1 MALLRAMAP
10 GARRRRGETA
20 VPSASAKEAG
30 RAPPGGGGGK
40 EAGRA
45 LSLLRATPR
54 DPPHARHP
62 RCPLRPGR
70 GPKRRRDV
78 TIAPAASVGFYGFYG
93 GRSDFGVRPGST
105 AQGETTTRGRFRRS
119 RRDRAPPRALDPWRR
134 RSLRGRP
141 SPRRGLRDVS
151 REPAVGDAPDARDA
165 PPTWRS
171 ALMPISRTTT
181 VGARRAPPSGRPQGR
196 HPRLPG
202 PFPRSTSSSRD
213 RRREPRA
220 PGVRRGPSPPPERAA
235 HRRTAPRLRA
245 RVQDADFL
253 APRPPL
259 PDAST
264 PSTGRLPEPP
274 PRVHHPPTRA
284 NPRRQPHP
292 SDPPPPPSPPLPRVV
307 VLVALLRRLPVVV
320 GRRPPRFVA
329 VVFPERIFPRH
340 PSRSRGSFSFRRGCA
355 R

>member
-1 MALLRAMAP
+1 MVFGRVLPRGNNDAAVF
-10 GARRRRGETA
+10 GARDATA
-20 VPSASAKEAG
+20 HRPAPSTHGVDGPFGAV
-30 RAPPGGGGGK
+30 
-40 EAGRA
+40 RA
-45 LSLLRATPR
+45 LVGGSATS
-54 DPPHARHP
+54 
-62 RCPLRPGR
+62 
-70 GPKRRRDV
+70 V
-78 TIAPAASVGFYGFYG
+78 AS
-93 GRSDFGVRPGST
+93 
-105 AQGETTTRGRFRRS
+105 Q
-119 RRDRAPPRALDPWRR
+119 
-134 RSLRGRP
+134 
-141 SPRRGLRDVS
+141 
-151 REPAVGDAPDARDA
+151 AVGDAPDARDA

-171 ALMPISRTTT
+171 ALDAYLADYDSR
-181 VGARRAPPSGRPQGR
+181 GAPSATKRAPSGTA
-196 HPRLPG
+196 PRLPG

>member
-1 MALLRAMAP
+1 MLR
-10 GARRRRGETA
+10 
-20 VPSASAKEAG
+20 S
-30 RAPPGGGGGK
+30 
-40 EAGRA
+40 
-45 LSLLRATPR
+45 
-54 DPPHARHP
+54 H
-62 RCPLRPGR
+62 
-70 GPKRRRDV
+70 
-78 TIAPAASVGFYGFYG
+78 PAASVGFYGFYG

-141 SPRRGLRDVS
+141 SPRRGLPRRQS
-151 REPAVGDAPDARDA
+151 RAKRSATPRTRADA

-171 ALMPISRTTT
+171 ALDAYLADYDSRGAPSATKRAPSGTAPPPPRSLPPDPRPPLGT
-181 VGARRAPPSGRPQGR
+181 VDVNLARRASDEVLRR
-196 HPRLPG
+196 RLNARLTDGLHLASAPASRM
-202 PFPRSTSSSRD
+202 PTSS
-213 RRREPRA
+213 RRA
-220 PGVRRGPSPPPERAA
+220 
-235 HRRTAPRLRA
+235 
-245 RVQDADFL
+245 
-253 APRPPL
+253 PPL

>member
-1 MALLRAMAP
+1 M
-10 GARRRRGETA
+10 
-20 VPSASAKEAG
+20 PSASWSRPQAKTRCYDRTPRLPSVSMVSTGVGRTLVFGRVLLLRGKQRRAAVFG
-30 RAPPGGGGGK
+30 ARDATAHRRAPSTHGVDGPFG
-40 EAGRA
+40 AVRA
-45 LSLLRATPR
+45 L
-54 DPPHARHP
+54 
-62 RCPLRPGR
+62 
-70 GPKRRRDV
+70 
-78 TIAPAASVGFYGFYG
+78 VG
-93 GRSDFGVRPGST
+93 GS
-105 AQGETTTRGRFRRS
+105 
-119 RRDRAPPRALDPWRR
+119 
-134 RSLRGRP
+134 
-141 SPRRGLRDVS
+141 RDVS
-151 REPAVGDAPDARDA
+151 REPSGRRRPGRAGRAPDV
-165 PPTWRS
+165 
-171 ALMPISRTTT
+171 ALGFGCLSR
-181 VGARRAPPSGRPQGR
+181 GLRQSGRAER
-196 HPRLPG
+196 HQAGALRDGTPASPV
-202 PFPRSTSSSRD
+202 PPPRSTSSSRD

-307 VLVALLRRLPVVV
+307 VLFALLRRLPVVV